1 MEMHMGFIDGHLS
14 FQDPGGFEIEWK
26 PEHDSSEVA
35 KKSEST
41 KVAKKT
47 VTTTCQQA
55 NVNAFDVN
63 SKQRQN

>member
-1 MEMHMGFIDGHLS
+1 MEMHMDFIDGHLS
-14 FQDPGGFEIEWK
+14 CHDPGAFEIEWK
-26 PEHDSSEVA
+26 LDPDRSEVA

-47 VTTTCQQA
+47 VTTTRQQA